1 MRNRE
6 IGNLTDYVVINTKTG
21 EDLGYLSRK
30 EIKHIDSCREAKIKE
45 ESKINDFNFDSNL
58 AKNKDEFFELIDLYC
73 GNFYFSFYKKI
84 LKLEYIFRFIYICT
98 YMNYKNYIEF
108 GAAKGENRL
117 IKKKD
122 LFEILN
128 LKKTEAYETIKY
140 LFDKKLLI
148 EDNEGNIKVNIK
160 FCKKGKITK
169 NQAKVG
175 IRMFEEAIRELYLKS
190 KPTEHNKLALF
201 IKLIPYVN
209 LKYNVICSN
218 PEEENIEKINPLTIK
233 AIADIA
239 GYKNSN
245 RLKKELLDLTV
256 NESLAVVITETKY
269 GKFVHINPTVYY
281 KGTNKEDLKYL
292 VNVCKLKRKK

>member
-1 MRNRE
+1 M
-6 IGNLTDYVVINTKTG
+6 
-21 EDLGYLSRK
+21 
-30 EIKHIDSCREAKIKE
+30 
-45 ESKINDFNFDSNL
+45 
-58 AKNKDEFFELIDLYC
+58 
-73 GNFYFSFYKKI
+73 
-84 LKLEYIFRFIYICT
+84 
-98 YMNYKNYIEF
+98 
-108 GAAKGENRL
+108 
-117 IKKKD
+117 
-122 LFEILN
+122 
-128 LKKTEAYETIKY
+128 KKTEAYETIKY

-218 PEEENIEKINPLTIK
+218 PEEENIEKINPLTMK

-245 RLKKELLDLTV
+245 RFKKELLDLTV

>member
-1 MRNRE
+1 MKNKE
-6 IGNLTDYVVINTKTG
+6 IGNLSDYIIVNSKTG
-21 EDLGYLSRK
+21 EDLGYLSNK
-30 EIKHIDSCREAKIKE
+30 EIKHIDACREVKIKE

-108 GAAKGENRL
+108 GSAKGENRL
-117 IKKKD
+117 VKKKD
-122 LFEILN
+122 LFEILG
-128 LKKTEAYETIKY
+128 LSSKETYNTINY
-140 LFDKKLLI
+140 LFDKGLLI
-148 EDNEGNIKVNIK
+148 EDNDGNIKVNIK

-175 IRMFEEAIRELYLKS
+175 IRMFEESIRELYKKS
-190 KPTEHNKLALF
+190 KPREHNRLALF
-201 IKLIPYVN
+201 VKLIPYVN

-245 RLKKELLDLTV
+245 RFKKELLDLTI
-256 NESLAVVITETKY
+256 NDSLAIVITETKN
-269 GKFVHINPTVYY
+269 GKFVHVNPTVYY
-281 KGTNKEDLKYL
+281 KGTNADDLKYL